1 MKGMSPLTAI
11 TLAVETQEI
20 MNEVNKIP
28 KETRE
33 QNHLAETITSV
44 ILCIGF
50 CALFPMLGVAV
61 VIGGLISWANKK
73 SKIKY

>member
-1 MKGMSPLTAI
+1 MKKSMPTWSAI
-11 TLAVETQEI
+11 ALAVETQEI
-20 MNEVNKIP
+20 IEEVNKIP

-73 SKIKY
+73 VK